1 MQRFN
6 RSITLSLI
14 LGIAT
19 IAIVIIFLIVI
30 ICNFSLLG
38 LSNFLACLLAL
49 IFILFIGLVCFQI
62 DDNTYEIKKL
72 KEYNY
77 IKSLTIDEINKEI
90 EQANTRI
97 KKNN

>member
-19 IAIVIIFLIVI
+19 IAIVIIFLIAI

-38 LSNFLACLLAL
+38 LYKFLACLLAL
-49 IFILFIGLVCFQI
+49 IFFLFIGLVCFQI

-90 EQANTRI
+90 EQAKARI
-97 KKNN
+97 NKK